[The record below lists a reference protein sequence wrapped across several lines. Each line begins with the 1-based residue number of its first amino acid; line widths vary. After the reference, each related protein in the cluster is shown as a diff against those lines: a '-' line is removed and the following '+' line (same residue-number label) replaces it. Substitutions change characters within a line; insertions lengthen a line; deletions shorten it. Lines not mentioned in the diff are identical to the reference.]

1 MLPPLTGSPLLSTLP
16 RTELTSVEDD
26 SQEVIVSDVWFAGG
40 TVVDGTGNDPA
51 VVDVRVTDGVITDVG
66 RAPAGASSVD
76 LDGMVLTPGLID
88 AHVHLGLSS
97 PIRAQFGFQ
106 LSAAELAADIFAT
119 AGDALDAGFTTVRD
133 TGGVDG
139 GVVEVIA
146 KGKVRGPRVL
156 SCGPVQCQTGG
167 HGYYGADWEPTE
179 FWERHHLPGLCALS
193 LMSGNADE
201 LRKNVRESFRR
212 GASFL
217 KLCVTGGVVG
227 GHDRLGDTQFT
238 VEEIAVAVEEA
249 VARGTYVTVHAHNN
263 AGIRNA
269 VRAGVR
275 CVEHGTT
282 LDEPTAHLMHER
294 DVALVPTFAVV
305 DSLTDAESMD
315 LDPAVRDKAAGVKQ
329 QMAAALE
336 VARAA
341 RLRIGLGSDLIGPHQ
356 QRRGEELRL
365 RAELES
371 PMQALVSA
379 TSVNAGI
386 LGIGDSVG
394 SIAVGMRADLVAWQ
408 RDPLQD
414 AKQFADPDTAVLV
427 VKAGQILKDT
437 R

>member
-1 MLPPLTGSPLLSTLP
+1 L
-16 RTELTSVEDD
+16 
-26 SQEVIVSDVWFAGG
+26 SDVWFAGG
-40 TVVDGTGNDPA
+40 LVADGSGSDP
-51 VVDVRVTDGVITDVG
+51 VPVDVCVADGVITAVG
-66 RAPAGASSVD
+66 KAPAGATTVD
-76 LDGMVLTPGLID
+76 LDGRLLTPGLID
-88 AHVHLGLSS
+88 AHVHLGISS

-106 LSAAELAADIFAT
+106 LSVAELAADIFAT
-119 AGDALDAGFTTVRD
+119 AGHALDAGFTTVRD
-133 TGGVDG
+133 TGGIDG
-139 GVVEVIA
+139 GVVDVIA

-179 FWERHHLPGLCALS
+179 LWEHHHVPGLCALS

-201 LRKNVRESFRR
+201 LRRNVRESFRR
-212 GASFL
+212 GATFL

-227 GHDRLGDTQFT
+227 GHDRLADTQFT

-249 VARGTYVTVHAHNN
+249 AARGTYVTVHAHND

-275 CVEHGTT
+275 CVEHGTGI
-282 LDEPTAHLMHER
+282 DEPTARLMREH

-305 DSLTDAESMD
+305 EALMAGPEAMD
-315 LDPAVRDKAAGVKQ
+315 LDPATRDKLTGVREQMASALAVSRAAG
-329 QMAAALE
+329 
-336 VARAA
+336 
-341 RLRIGLGSDLIGPHQ
+341 LRIGLGSDLIGPDQ

-379 TSVNAGI
+379 TSVNADI
-386 LGIGDSVG
+386 LGLGETVG
-394 SIAVGMRADLVAWQ
+394 TIRVGMQADLVAWQ
-408 RDPLQD
+408 EDPLLD
-414 AKQFADPDTAVLV
+414 AKVFADPGMAALV
-427 VKAGQILKDT
+427 VKAGRIVKGEA

>member
-1 MLPPLTGSPLLSTLP
+1 L
-16 RTELTSVEDD
+16 
-26 SQEVIVSDVWFAGG
+26 SDVWFAGG
-40 TVVDGTGNDPA
+40 RVADGTGTDPVA
-51 VVDVRVTDGVITDVG
+51 VDVCVTEGVITALG
-66 RAPAGASSVD
+66 QAPAGATSVD
-76 LDGMVLTPGLID
+76 LDGMLLTPGLID
-88 AHVHLGLSS
+88 AHVHLGISS

-119 AGDALDAGFTTVRD
+119 AGHALDAGFTTVRD
-133 TGGVDG
+133 TGGIDG
-139 GVVEVIA
+139 GVVDVIA

-167 HGYYGADWEPTE
+167 HGYYGAAWEPTE
-179 FWERHHLPGLCALS
+179 IWETHHVPGLCALS

-201 LRKNVRESFRR
+201 LRRNVRESFRR
-212 GASFL
+212 GATFL

-227 GHDRLGDTQFT
+227 GHDRLADTQFA

-249 VARGTYVTVHAHNN
+249 AARGTYVTVHAHNN

-275 CVEHGTT
+275 CVEHGTDI
-282 LDEPTAHLMHER
+282 DEPTAQLMREH

-305 DSLTDAESMD
+305 EALMSGTEAMD
-315 LDPAVRDKAAGVKQ
+315 LDPATRDKLTGVREKMASALAVSRAAG
-329 QMAAALE
+329 
-336 VARAA
+336 
-341 RLRIGLGSDLIGPHQ
+341 LRIGLGSDLIGPDQ

-379 TSVNAGI
+379 TSVNADI
-386 LGIGDSVG
+386 LGLGESVG
-394 SIAVGMRADLVAWQ
+394 TIRVGMKADLVAWQ
-408 RDPLQD
+408 EDPLLD
-414 AKQFADPDTAVLV
+414 AKVFADPAMAALV
-427 VKAGQILKDT
+427 VKAGRIVKGEA

>member
-1 MLPPLTGSPLLSTLP
+1 L
-16 RTELTSVEDD
+16 
-26 SQEVIVSDVWFAGG
+26 SDVWFAGG
-40 TVVDGTGNDPA
+40 MVADGSGRDPEA
-51 VVDVRVTDGVITDVG
+51 VDVCVTGGVITVVG
-66 RAPAGASSVD
+66 RAPVGATTVD
-76 LDGMVLTPGLID
+76 LDGMLLTPGLID

-119 AGDALDAGFTTVRD
+119 AGHALDAGFTTVRD

-139 GVVEVIA
+139 GVVDVIA

-179 FWERHHLPGLCALS
+179 FWETHHIPGLCALS

-201 LRKNVRESFRR
+201 LRRNVRESFRR
-212 GASFL
+212 GATFL

-227 GHDRLGDTQFT
+227 GHDRLSDTQFSIDEIT
-238 VEEIAVAVEEA
+238 VAVAEA
-249 VARGTYVTVHAHNN
+249 EARGTYVTVHAHNN

-275 CVEHGTT
+275 CVEHGTDI
-282 LDEPTAHLMHER
+282 DEPTAQLMREH
-294 DVALVPTFAVV
+294 DVAFVPTFAVV
-305 DSLTDAESMD
+305 EALIDTESMD
-315 LDPAVRDKAAGVKQ
+315 LDPSTAVKLRGVRQRMATALAISRAAG
-329 QMAAALE
+329 
-336 VARAA
+336 
-341 RLRIGLGSDLIGPHQ
+341 LRIGLGSDLIGPDQ
-356 QRRGEELRL
+356 QRRGEELRI
-365 RAELES
+365 RAELET

-379 TSVNAGI
+379 TSVNADIVG
-386 LGIGDSVG
+386 LGGTVG
-394 SIAVGMRADLVAWQ
+394 LIQVGMRADLVAWE

-414 AKQFADPDTAVLV
+414 AKVFADPDMAALV
-427 VKAGQILKDT
+427 VKAGQIVKEK

>member
-1 MLPPLTGSPLLSTLP
+1 L
-16 RTELTSVEDD
+16 
-26 SQEVIVSDVWFAGG
+26 SDVWFAGG
-40 TVVDGTGNDPA
+40 TVADGSGSEPEP
-51 VVDVRVTDGVITDVG
+51 VDVCVADGLITAIG
-66 RAPAGASSVD
+66 RAPAGARTVD
-76 LDGMVLTPGLID
+76 LDGMLLTPGLID

-97 PIRAQFGFQ
+97 PIRSQFGFQ
-106 LSAAELAADIFAT
+106 LSAAEIAADMFAT
-119 AGDALDAGFTTVRD
+119 AGQSLDAGFTTVRD
-133 TGGVDG
+133 TGGVDAG
-139 GVVEVIA
+139 LVEVIA

-179 FWERHHLPGLCALS
+179 LWTAHHIPGLCALS
-193 LMSGNADE
+193 LMSGSADE
-201 LRKNVRESFRR
+201 LRRNVRESFRR

-227 GHDRLGDTQFT
+227 GHDRLGDTQFS
-238 VEEIAVAVEEA
+238 VQEIAVAVEEA
-249 VARGTYVTVHAHNN
+249 AARGTYVTVHAHNN

-275 CVEHGTT
+275 CVEHGTDI
-282 LDEPTAHLMHER
+282 DEPTAALMREH

-305 DSLTDAESMD
+305 DALMADVEGAD
-315 LDPAVRDKAAGVKQ
+315 LDPSTRDKLTGVGERMASALQVSRTAG
-329 QMAAALE
+329 
-336 VARAA
+336 
-341 RLRIGLGSDLIGPHQ
+341 LRIGLGSDLIGPDQ

-379 TSVNAGI
+379 TSVNADI
-386 LGIGDSVG
+386 LGIGESVG
-394 SIAVGMRADLVAWQ
+394 MIRVGMRADLVAWQ

-414 AKQFADPDTAVLV
+414 AKVFADPDLAVLV
-427 VKAGQILKDT
+427 VKAGEIVKDL